1 MIARSVQDLKKYYN
15 SHRSSPLRFIHS
27 DSCNQI
33 VLIRHGE
40 PDLVKDVWANR
51 NAALD
56 YVRTYDSVGV
66 LPLVDLHLSL
76 EELKVNHVFSSP
88 TPRAFH
94 TAQLLFTDRIE
105 IVTDHRFREFERKIF
120 RIPWL
125 GISLPL
131 QFWLVFSR
139 VLWLLGLN
147 SSGIESK
154 TKAYIRGKENAE
166 FLIDEA
172 VKHENAFLVAHGF
185 HNKVVADAL
194 VNKGWL
200 QVYNGGRGYAA
211 INIFAKKSSVKIF
224 AN

>member
-1 MIARSVQDLKKYYN
+1 MIAKSVQDLKRYYN
-15 SHRSSPLRFIHS
+15 SHRTKPLRFIHS

-40 PDLVKDVWANR
+40 PDLVKDVWVNR

-56 YVRTYDSVGV
+56 YALNYDSVGV
-66 LPLVDLHLSL
+66 LPLAGHTLSL
-76 EELKVNHVFSSP
+76 ETIKVNHVFSSP

-94 TAQLLFTDRIE
+94 TAQLLFTDRVE

-120 RIPWL
+120 RIPWV

-147 SSGIESK
+147 SRGIESK
-154 TKAYIRGKENAE
+154 TKAYIRGKQNAE

-172 VKHENAFLVAHGF
+172 GIHENAFLVAHGF

-194 VNKGWL
+194 VSKGWL
-200 QVYNGGRGYAA
+200 QVHNGGRGYAA
-211 INIFAKKSSVKIF
+211 INIFAKKHQ
-224 AN
+224 